1 MQVFRMKVGRD
12 PVVGVVGALQFDV
25 IQSRLETEYGAG
37 SRVEPLSYVTARW
50 IDPPETDVRALKGLG
65 SDVLDVT
72 DRRGRAVLL
81 FPSAWAVQYAERQNP
96 SVRFLSEID
105 R

>member
-12 PVVGVVGALQFDV
+12 PIVGVVGALQFDV

-37 SRVEPLSYVTARW
+37 SRVEPLPYVTARW
-50 IDPPETDVRALKGLG
+50 LDPPDTDVTALKGLG
-65 SDVLDVT
+65 SDVLEVT
-72 DRRGRAVLL
+72 DRRGRIVLL
-81 FPSAWAVQYAERQNP
+81 FASAWALQYAERENP
-96 SVRFLSEID
+96 RVTFVSEID